1 MNIISSV
8 FSPKT
13 YNLNLNDILQI
24 YEEDRLRKCKIS
36 TCCSNCFHVF
46 YLNDNHKICF
56 SVKLGVGLCISSY
69 KTIYLR
75 YKSKLGFSYSSIEY
89 MFVKSNKTV

>member
-8 FSPKT
+8 LAPKT
-13 YNLNLNDILQI
+13 YKYTKCPYLKLNDILQI
-24 YEEDRLRKCKIS
+24 YEQDRLRKSKIS
-36 TCCSNCFHVF
+36 TRCNRFHRF
-46 YLNDNHKICF
+46 YFNGNNKICF

-75 YKSKLGFSYSSIEY
+75 
-89 MFVKSNKTV
+89 

>member
-8 FSPKT
+8 LAPKT
-13 YNLNLNDILQI
+13 YKYTLSVLDILQI
-24 YEEDRLRKCKIS
+24 YEQDRLRKSKIS
-36 TCCSNCFHVF
+36 TCCNRFYVF
-46 YLNDNHKICF
+46 YLNGNNKIRF

-75 YKSKLGFSYSSIEY
+75 
-89 MFVKSNKTV
+89 

>member
-8 FSPKT
+8 FTPKT
-13 YNLNLNDILQI
+13 YKYTLSVLILQI
-24 YEEDRLRKCKIS
+24 YEQDRLRKSEIS
-36 TCCSNCFHVF
+36 TCCKCMFHVF
-46 YLNDNHKICF
+46 YLNGNNKICF

-75 YKSKLGFSYSSIEY
+75 
-89 MFVKSNKTV
+89 